1 MATYFDPKSWS
12 LSGAVDMGKRLLDPS
27 WIDQWLGFT
36 TSWADP
42 VADLGSGT
50 VTALMPD
57 VLMTVL
63 SEGILSRFGGQEISA
78 TLLGHDL
85 TATLDTF
92 KLRRRGAHFQSKTVL
107 SNLVWDS
114 HPFDTV
120 TVVAHGV
127 RLIPGVPTKVRVQQL
142 DIEGTIGIG
151 ALADWVDAQNL
162 DWRVRLDQR
171 GQIVATH
178 RTRKM
183 RAVVDGQVYDNL
195 LTLDIRKA
203 SWYGIRLPKR
213 VVPAPA
219 LLLDDLPNRARI
231 SYAHRRG
238 DVVKF
243 RLELPETTGSFDL
256 TQIRDAI
263 IAGTT
268 LIVF

>member
-12 LSGAVDMGKRLLDPS
+12 LSGAVDLGRRLLDPS

-57 VLMTVL
+57 VLITVL
-63 SEGILSRFGGQEISA
+63 SEGILSRFGGQEVTA
-78 TLLGHDL
+78 TLLGHEL
-85 TATLDTF
+85 TATLDVL
-92 KLRRRGAHFQSKTVL
+92 KVRRRGAHFQSKTVL
-107 SNLVWDS
+107 SDLVWDA
-114 HPFDTV
+114 HPFETV
-120 TVVAHGV
+120 TVIAHGV

-142 DIEGTIGIG
+142 DIEGTIEIG
-151 ALADWVDAQNL
+151 ALLEWVDAQDL
-162 DWRVRLDQR
+162 EWRIRLDEQGR
-171 GQIVATH
+171 IAASH

-183 RAVVDGQVYDNL
+183 TAVVDAQVYDNL
-195 LTLDIRKA
+195 LTIDIRKA
-203 SWYGIRLPKR
+203 SWHGIRLPR
-213 VVPAPA
+213 RAVQAPA
-219 LLLDDLPNRARI
+219 LLLDDLPNRASI

-243 RLELPETTGSFDL
+243 RIELPETTGSFDL
-256 TQIRDAI
+256 AQMRSAI
-263 IAGTT
+263 IAGTE